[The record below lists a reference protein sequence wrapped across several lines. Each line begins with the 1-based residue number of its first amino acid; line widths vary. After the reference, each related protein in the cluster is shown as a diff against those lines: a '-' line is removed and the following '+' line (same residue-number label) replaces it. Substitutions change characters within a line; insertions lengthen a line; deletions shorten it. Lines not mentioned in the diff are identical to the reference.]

1 MGWQGS
7 ATHRDNGAEPD
18 TSPQIGTDGDIFY
31 LPSPNAPSCIITD
44 SATKKQEGA
53 DSSLV
58 KASIK
63 PPGPG
68 GISEA
73 ECVCYTLQKD
83 HISADKFRCSYIG
96 EEGGGVLMPR
106 QLLQFVEQV

>member
-7 ATHRDNGAEPD
+7 ATHRDSGAEPD

-58 KASIK
+58 KASINHQ
-63 PPGPG
+63 GPEEFQKLNVYVTPSKKTTSLQ
-68 GISEA
+68 ISLD
-73 ECVCYTLQKD
+73 VV
-83 HISADKFRCSYIG
+83 I
-96 EEGGGVLMPR
+96 
-106 QLLQFVEQV
+106 